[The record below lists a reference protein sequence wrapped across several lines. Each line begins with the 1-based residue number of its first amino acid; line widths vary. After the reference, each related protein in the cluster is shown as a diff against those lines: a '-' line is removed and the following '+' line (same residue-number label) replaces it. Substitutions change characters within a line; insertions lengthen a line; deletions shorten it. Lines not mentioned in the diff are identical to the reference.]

1 MTHGFLAILARRRST
16 VRAPFPAVSPLT
28 ASYTPTPAHTPCAA
42 PPPRSPAPPF
52 DTRLISINAGEN
64 TFLKLTNAS
73 INVVCMNAKSTVAK
87 PRGRRPSVDDFDL
100 RDHMLDV
107 AMQLFA
113 ERGIAATTVAQIA
126 EAAGVT
132 SAMVHYHFTNRE
144 QLLDAIVEERLAQVI
159 AFVWRPTAPQ
169 IENDPFALVTELVD
183 RFFDVTHRMPWL
195 PSIWLREIIHEGG
208 LLRERMIRRIPLE
221 HVGRFAERIRAA
233 QQAGT
238 LNPALEPAFL
248 FHSIIALVML
258 PLATAKLWQSA
269 RGLPPIDRDVLHRHV
284 RALLASG
291 LQPPAATLDGDAHS
305 RRRPS

>member
-1 MTHGFLAILARRRST
+1 
-16 VRAPFPAVSPLT
+16 
-28 ASYTPTPAHTPCAA
+28 
-42 PPPRSPAPPF
+42 
-52 DTRLISINAGEN
+52 
-64 TFLKLTNAS
+64 
-73 INVVCMNAKSTVAK
+73 MNAKSTVAR
-87 PRGRRPSVDDFDL
+87 PRGRRPSVEDFDL

-107 AMQLFA
+107 AIQLFA
-113 ERGIAATTVAQIA
+113 EHGIAATTVAQIA
-126 EAAGVT
+126 AAAGVT
-132 SAMVHYHFTNRE
+132 SAMVHYYFTNRE

-169 IENDPFALVTELVD
+169 IENDPFALVAELVD

-195 PSIWLREIIHEGG
+195 PSIWLREIVHEGG
-208 LLRERMIRRIPLE
+208 LLRERMVRRIPLE

-238 LNPALEPAFL
+238 LNPSLEPAFL

-284 RALLASG
+284 RALLGSG
-291 LQPPAATLDGDAHS
+291 MQPPLTARDAHS
-305 RRRPS
+305 RSPRRPS

>member
-1 MTHGFLAILARRRST
+1 
-16 VRAPFPAVSPLT
+16 
-28 ASYTPTPAHTPCAA
+28 
-42 PPPRSPAPPF
+42 
-52 DTRLISINAGEN
+52 
-64 TFLKLTNAS
+64 
-73 INVVCMNAKSTVAK
+73 MNAKSTVAK

-126 EAAGVT
+126 AAAGVT
-132 SAMVHYHFTNRE
+132 SAMVHYYFTNRE

-169 IENDPFALVTELVD
+169 IENDPFALVAELVD
-183 RFFDVTHRMPWL
+183 RFFDVTLRMPWL
-195 PSIWLREIIHEGG
+195 PSIWLREIVHEGG

-269 RGLPPIDRDVLHRHV
+269 RGLPPVDRDVLHRHV
-284 RALLASG
+284 RALLGSG
-291 LQPPAATLDGDAHS
+291 LQPPAAVPDAGAHS
-305 RRRPS
+305 PRRPS